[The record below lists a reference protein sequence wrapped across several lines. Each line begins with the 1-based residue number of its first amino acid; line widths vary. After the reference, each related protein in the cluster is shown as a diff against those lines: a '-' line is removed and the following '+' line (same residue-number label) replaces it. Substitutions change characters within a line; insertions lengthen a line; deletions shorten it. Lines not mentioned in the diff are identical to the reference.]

1 MKKKVLLMAKLP
13 PPTTGATI
21 MNKVIID
28 STLINYTFDT
38 RVISVNFPKNTK
50 DFGRYTI
57 GKILKVFK
65 YAFILIRE
73 IISFKPDLV
82 YFTLTQRGPV
92 FFRDAFYVL
101 IMKIF
106 RKKIIIHLHGIGIDN
121 YSKKSKIYNYV
132 YKRTFK
138 NTSLICL
145 SHLVA
150 PDVNNVYDEEP
161 FAINYGIEDYYP
173 KLKDKMQESDKIRI
187 LFLSNYMK
195 MKGVFDFIEMMEYIS
210 GKSIDFQA
218 KMIGSPTDISVDEL
232 KEYVKEKNLEDKVQ
246 VVGPVYGDDKFVEF
260 LNSDIYVFPTLWES
274 FGVVALEAMQFNLPI
289 VASRVGSLPHIV
301 SDNETGFLAEKGNV
315 KDFSEKIIT
324 LIEDDEL
331 RQKFGKNAR
340 DRFVELFIQ
349 RKFEENIQ
357 DAFIKTLEQ

>member
-1 MKKKVLLMAKLP
+1 
-13 PPTTGATI
+13 
-21 MNKVIID
+21 
-28 STLINYTFDT
+28 
-38 RVISVNFPKNTK
+38 
-50 DFGRYTI
+50 
-57 GKILKVFK
+57 
-65 YAFILIRE
+65 
-73 IISFKPDLV
+73 
-82 YFTLTQRGPV
+82 
-92 FFRDAFYVL
+92 
-101 IMKIF
+101 
-106 RKKIIIHLHGIGIDN
+106 
-121 YSKKSKIYNYV
+121 
-132 YKRTFK
+132 
-138 NTSLICL
+138 
-145 SHLVA
+145 
-150 PDVNNVYDEEP
+150 
-161 FAINYGIEDYYP
+161 
-173 KLKDKMQESDKIRI
+173 
-187 LFLSNYMK
+187 MK